1 MYSGLSHF
9 TNLQGLTIDT
19 LNHGAGAS
27 LDLKGVNTFGVVN
40 TDADSQIMMEDNED
54 GAGSSIATI
63 LHGGNLTAVGN
74 HKFGT
79 YTTTAGSRTTSHG
92 QRIAGAAAHAA
103 PQEPEEPQHEEPQ
116 EEEEAAEEEAHELMN
131 LAKLLNLQGMQI
143 DVLNHGTGA
152 SLELKGV
159 NTLGVV
165 HTDADSDIMLEDNED
180 GAGSSIATLHHIGRL
195 TAVGNHRVG

>member
-27 LDLKGVNTFGVVN
+27 L
-40 TDADSQIMMEDNED
+40 
-54 GAGSSIATI
+54 
-63 LHGGNLTAVGN
+63 
-74 HKFGT
+74 
-79 YTTTAGSRTTSHG
+79 
-92 QRIAGAAAHAA
+92 
-103 PQEPEEPQHEEPQ
+103 
-116 EEEEAAEEEAHELMN
+116 
-131 LAKLLNLQGMQI
+131 
-143 DVLNHGTGA
+143 
-152 SLELKGV
+152 ELKGI

-165 HTDADSDIMLEDNED
+165 NTEPGSEIMLEDNED